1 MAEDKKEEKKKHVG
15 KSVYRSQFSM
25 GMKDMERFN
34 EILYVIDE
42 YGIQFD
48 CGNDAALRPYF
59 AACKRFYMNVSFL
72 VIDTKKV
79 EDLID
84 SIQKDIDSLDNK
96 RLPKDIKTK
105 IIWSVR
111 EKMDKLSGIIYT
123 LKPKIGLGIEV
134 VKMMGSQKR
143 WNIAAGIG
151 KD

>member
-25 GMKDMERFN
+25 GMQDMQRFN

-72 VIDTKKV
+72 IIDTEKV
-79 EDLID
+79 EKIID
-84 SIQKDIDSLDNK
+84 SIQKDIDSMENK
-96 RLPKDIKTK
+96 RLPKDIRTR
-105 IIWSVR
+105 IIPAVR
-111 EKMDKLSGIIYT
+111 KKMDEFSSIIYT
-123 LKPKIGLGIEV
+123 LKPKIGLGIET
-134 VKMMGSQKR
+134 VKMMGSKKR
-143 WNIAAGIG
+143 WEIAAGIS